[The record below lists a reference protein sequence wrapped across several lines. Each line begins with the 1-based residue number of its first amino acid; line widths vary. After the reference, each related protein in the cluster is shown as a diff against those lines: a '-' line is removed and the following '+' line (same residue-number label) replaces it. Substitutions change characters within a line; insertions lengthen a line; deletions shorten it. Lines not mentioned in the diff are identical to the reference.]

1 MESIT
6 IDNGVE
12 EVELQ
17 LTRTSIMMLFRTRN
31 VPIKS
36 FRSVAAQLGIENMEE
51 APAGAIGAAVA
62 EHFNKEATAAAVA
75 AALADQAKAAQ
86 EISATTIA
94 EKIDAAVA
102 VALAEKIAQDSAQ
115 KTADA
120 AIAAKAERE
129 RLDAEAAAATEQEK
143 IDAVEADAATE
154 QEQIDE
160 GVAQALAAHAAA
172 SKQAKVNAVVATAL
186 ADQHLPRTPAPTTP
200 TRNDAPTAHQS
211 SPTGVDDVATFGSL
225 IKDLVQQAMTPPPV
239 EDKDARRRALM
250 KERDVRAANKL
261 GVYAPSAAFE
271 KGKMADERKA
281 SKLLRLLSACQMEH
295 HVDQPAVRRVL
306 SLLVDSADFEYL
318 TVEEME
324 VALAHLKPSS
334 SESTIELPE
343 SLSQLPSVL
352 TILRDL
358 TAQDKALSAATLDK
372 IDPDSNLYTLL
383 SEAQAQGALT
393 SLPDRLWKMMAVFRT
408 IEGELPT
415 KDKATAEA
423 SRMPGTTINFKA
435 VVSLSM
441 VFTQLEAHYEAVSAG
456 LKRSGLGLPF
466 ECADWI
472 LECLQRGLVA
482 SRSSKFVT
490 LSSAELTAMPTQFRN
505 EGLAGDTLMARL
517 KSVAVSVDKAF
528 LKAYGQQPP
537 PTEKLFLCS
546 VSPTLLHANAVTDPF
561 PDGMCTKCLVLGH
574 AASACTGTVVCMHC
588 GDTGHYRSACPAKDL
603 PAKPP
608 KFPRAGGA
616 GR

>member
-6 IDNGVE
+6 IDNEVE

-120 AIAAKAERE
+120 AIAAEAERE

-211 SPTGVDDVATFGSL
+211 SPTGVDDVATLGSL

-239 EDKDARRRALM
+239 EDKDARRHALM
-250 KERDVRAANKL
+250 KERGVR
-261 GVYAPSAAFE
+261 
-271 KGKMADERKA
+271 
-281 SKLLRLLSACQMEH
+281 Q
-295 HVDQPAVRRVL
+295 
-306 SLLVDSADFEYL
+306 
-318 TVEEME
+318 
-324 VALAHLKPSS
+324 
-334 SESTIELPE
+334 
-343 SLSQLPSVL
+343 
-352 TILRDL
+352 
-358 TAQDKALSAATLDK
+358 
-372 IDPDSNLYTLL
+372 
-383 SEAQAQGALT
+383 
-393 SLPDRLWKMMAVFRT
+393 
-408 IEGELPT
+408 
-415 KDKATAEA
+415 
-423 SRMPGTTINFKA
+423 
-435 VVSLSM
+435 
-441 VFTQLEAHYEAVSAG
+441 
-456 LKRSGLGLPF
+456 
-466 ECADWI
+466 
-472 LECLQRGLVA
+472 
-482 SRSSKFVT
+482 
-490 LSSAELTAMPTQFRN
+490 
-505 EGLAGDTLMARL
+505 
-517 KSVAVSVDKAF
+517 
-528 LKAYGQQPP
+528 
-537 PTEKLFLCS
+537 
-546 VSPTLLHANAVTDPF
+546 
-561 PDGMCTKCLVLGH
+561 
-574 AASACTGTVVCMHC
+574 
-588 GDTGHYRSACPAKDL
+588 
-603 PAKPP
+603 
-608 KFPRAGGA
+608 
-616 GR
+616 